1 MTWKNSRFL
10 IHELKRE
17 SSGMF
22 PGTRYRFVL
31 AAALSLERNRSAIQ
45 LGAVRYFF
53 NNLLAIGI
61 GKF

>member
-22 PGTRYRFVL
+22 PGARYRFVL
-31 AAALSLERNRSAIQ
+31 AAERFLEKNCSAIQ
-45 LGAVRYFF
+45 LGVATDFPQ
-53 NNLLAIGI
+53 
-61 GKF
+61 